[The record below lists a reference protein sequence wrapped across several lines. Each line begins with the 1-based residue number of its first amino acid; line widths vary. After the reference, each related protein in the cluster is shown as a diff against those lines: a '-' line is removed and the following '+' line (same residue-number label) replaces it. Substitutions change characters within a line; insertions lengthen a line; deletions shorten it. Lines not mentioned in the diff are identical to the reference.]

1 VHCYA
6 QARGDGTSAAPA
18 VFVATTPCMVGHS
31 QRSGHG
37 RHPVDTP
44 HRKRDLDHARDRYAW
59 PPDNSSTVAVGAAVN
74 FSQDGPFTSPVIAG
88 TGAGTFDLADIGV
101 YRVTFQVSRVESGQW
116 MLSLDGTDL
125 AYTVVGRATGTS
137 QITAT
142 ALVTTTT
149 AHSDPVSTIGR

>member
-1 VHCYA
+1 
-6 QARGDGTSAAPA
+6 
-18 VFVATTPCMVGHS
+18 
-31 QRSGHG
+31 
-37 RHPVDTP
+37 
-44 HRKRDLDHARDRYAW
+44 
-59 PPDNSSTVAVGAAVN
+59 
-74 FSQDGPFTSPVIAG
+74 VIAG

-125 AYTVVGRATGTS
+125 AYMVVGRTAGTS